1 MAENDAYLIIFSFY
15 SLITVANYF
24 DVDLEEAL
32 NIVLEKYKKRLQKKV
47 LPVLKAI
54 EQRFTLY
61 FQQLRLEIHCPTTDY
76 KIDLGKLT

>member
-54 EQRFTLY
+54 E
-61 FQQLRLEIHCPTTDY
+61 
-76 KIDLGKLT
+76 